1 MQYNIDVE
9 VDDDEITDYVK
20 SNFTIDDIYD
30 ESAIKKHINRNYT
43 PEDVFSDA
51 DLAIWAVDHGFIKA

>member
-1 MQYNIDVE
+1 MQYNIDIE

-20 SNFTIDDIYD
+20 DNMGIDDVYTED
-30 ESAIKKHINRNYT
+30 DIKAYINRNYT

-51 DLAIWAVDHGFIKA
+51 DLAIWAIDHGFIKG